1 MKTGFTGR
9 GKLNGSGKKCQGM
22 TLVVPQISENKAGLY
37 RLLKKSHLK
46 LLFVHRELV

>member
-1 MKTGFTGR
+1 MEIGGLREKTARAVGR
-9 GKLNGSGKKCQGM
+9 GLIPGTKPIAS
-22 TLVVPQISENKAGLY
+22 VGLH